1 LTADPSKKIA
11 QPTLSSNTT
20 PVAPFVG
27 VTGFTALSVAEAW
40 NFHRQT
46 AEFLEGLKN
55 RDADQQDNSF
65 TPSLFISFDLFG

>member
-1 LTADPSKKIA
+1 LTVDPSKKIA
-11 QPTLSSNTT
+11 QLAPSSNTT

-27 VTGFTALSVAEAW
+27 VTGFIALSVAKAW

-46 AEFLEGLKN
+46 TEFLEGLKN